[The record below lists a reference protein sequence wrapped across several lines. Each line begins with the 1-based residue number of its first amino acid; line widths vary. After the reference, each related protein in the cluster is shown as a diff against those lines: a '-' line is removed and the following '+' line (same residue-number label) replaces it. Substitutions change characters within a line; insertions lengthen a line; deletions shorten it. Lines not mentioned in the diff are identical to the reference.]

1 MPSEQSGIQG
11 QLQDRRSSLRQVLP
25 SGVPASLHLSSGSA
39 GFVTLGDISRAGAC
53 VVRRGSLDV
62 NANDHVFLSI
72 SDHRLSQNVYLSAR
86 VKWMNIWNYKIVVGL
101 AFTEGPVL
109 PGTILDQ
116 YLDRVLSVTDSE
128 AV

>member
-1 MPSEQSGIQG
+1 
-11 QLQDRRSSLRQVLP
+11 
-25 SGVPASLHLSSGSA
+25 
-39 GFVTLGDISRAGAC
+39 LGDISRAGAC

-62 NANDHVFLSI
+62 NANDHVFLNI
-72 SDHRLSQNVYLSAR
+72 SDHRLFQNVYLSAC

-109 PGTILDQ
+109 PGTLLDQ
-116 YLDRVLSVTDSE
+116 YLDRVLSVPDSE